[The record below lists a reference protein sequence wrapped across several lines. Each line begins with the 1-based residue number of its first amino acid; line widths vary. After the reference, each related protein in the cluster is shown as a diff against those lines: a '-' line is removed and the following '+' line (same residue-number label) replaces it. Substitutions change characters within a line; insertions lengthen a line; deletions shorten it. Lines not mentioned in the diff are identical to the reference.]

1 MDYYA
6 PDRTEGGSKHCF
18 CPFVCLSD
26 TYLVNN
32 WRTQRPSVPKLVMKV
47 SHLTC
52 DSHTSFKVKQS
63 KVRVTD
69 RQGHTVSDKPGSHTP
84 CCMCLTC
91 SSITSLWTVNKV
103 PFVQETANNFYTVS
117 LLTTLTQKGFNCII
131 TASNKYSG
139 PRMANVTNPHCHQ
152 YVDCWPNCQP
162 NTLWL
167 LTVMAANTT
176 ALLGKSDHCPTS
188 TCYCWRQT
196 NEQTNEQTNRR
207 QLHRVKFLLCGRGL
221 KSSIK

>member
-1 MDYYA
+1 
-6 PDRTEGGSKHCF
+6 
-18 CPFVCLSD
+18 
-26 TYLVNN
+26 
-32 WRTQRPSVPKLVMKV
+32 VPKLVMKV

-69 RQGHTVSDKPGSHTP
+69 RQDKPGSHTP
-84 CCMCLTC
+84 CCMCLTR

-152 YVDCWPNCQP
+152 YVDCWPNCP
-162 NTLWL
+162 SHTLAAHSHGRQHYCTAGQVRPLPDKYVL
-167 LTVMAANTT
+167 LLATDKWTDKRT
-176 ALLGKSDHCPTS
+176 DK
-188 TCYCWRQT
+188 
-196 NEQTNEQTNRR
+196 
-207 QLHRVKFLLCGRGL
+207 
-221 KSSIK
+221 